1 MDFLTLEDAL
11 FKITLLGFYVKDP
24 GLLDSALSRPK
35 TTVFGQFAYPSIET
49 MAAAMHQSLLKN
61 HPLVDGNKRTSWML
75 LNTFLELNGHELEM
89 TDDEGMDFTLG
100 VAESRYDL
108 DASAAIIKAHLIPV
122 SE

>member
-11 FKITLLGFYVKDP
+11 FKIRLLGFYVKDP

-35 TTVFGQFAYPSIET
+35 ASVFGEFAYQSIET
-49 MAAAMHQSLLKN
+49 MAAAMHQSLVKN

-75 LNTFLELNGHELEM
+75 LNTFLELNGYSLVM

-108 DASAAIIKAHLIPV
+108 EASAKIIKEHLIPA

>member
-11 FKITLLGFYVKDP
+11 FKIALLGFYVKDP
-24 GLLDSALSRPK
+24 GLLSSALSRPK
-35 TTVFGQFAYPSIET
+35 TTVFGKFAYPSIET
-49 MAAAMHQSLLKN
+49 MAAALHQSLVKN

-75 LNTFLELNGHELEM
+75 LNTFLELNGHELVM
-89 TDDEGMDFTLG
+89 TDDEGMDFTIG

-108 DASAAIIKAHLIPV
+108 EAAAAFIKAHLIPA